1 MRAERRRELLVC
13 GGAAGLATG
22 GYALAAGLRGKWPA
36 GADAIAVPYHAHL
49 WDLLH
54 GQATGD
60 LLFNWNSGYGVPF
73 LADFFAYLM
82 NPFSWLTAFLPRDRG
97 ELAVL
102 LVTLATIG
110 LGTAAMA
117 RLLGRLH
124 PGPHRLRALAAVG
137 YGLCAWVLDV
147 GGAAPMWLWGLVS
160 LPLLGLAADWC
171 LHERRWVTGTL
182 CVALAWAGNL
192 YTAALATLAAG
203 LLFAV
208 RLFATSRPFRQG
220 VRATGRAVTMAAAG
234 VLLASPVLFVAVRA
248 ARQAQ
253 PESPVE
259 PLGPSGLGGHLAQ
272 LLPATHGGRGLPDV
286 AIGLLGLLLV
296 CGLPFNR
303 RVRPRVRAVW
313 CAALVVVG
321 LGFVWTPTVLVW
333 HGLAIPAGGPYRV
346 AFVLSGLLVLAGW
359 VSLAHRPDPPTLLGG
374 AAVVAVIAGLA
385 AGRHSVRPA
394 TWVLLTAGGAVLL
407 AALWV
412 LDRRHADRRANT
424 VATWVIG
431 GAVLGNAVW
440 SGYAALGAAPSGSV
454 PPAAVRAGHAA
465 VRAADDWPRGRSDP
479 GPHAFTPNDP
489 LLLGGQGG
497 GYFSSY
503 LPTAAALLMHD
514 LGAGWTA
521 GGRQTESVTD
531 PVGQALFAVRGHLD
545 DGPPPFGFTPVRA
558 AAPPPVTVMPPG
570 ARPETS
576 SVWSRQES
584 LLGSQVYDA
593 PLPVPDGG
601 PAPTLH
607 GTSGWSVP
615 SGGGGTVLAAACTPG
630 STAFFHGVWYR
641 GTVSGLGT
649 SYRSDGEQPTTAV
662 AIHRLGTVPADG
674 VVRVT
679 LRSDTVSQVPAR
691 PIGCLRT
698 GALDAAVARLTATGA
713 TRVEASGHTLAATLP
728 TGSTGIALLSVPATE
743 GWTCAV
749 DGGLPVVP
757 TPVLGMI
764 GVPLGPG
771 ASRIACSFRPPG
783 LTEGLIVSSAT
794 AGALG
799 LVAVF
804 SRLSR
809 RPTRTPRR
817 DRRTALAT
825 GDTDDTGDTGDTGDA
840 RDARDARDTG
850 DARDA

>member
-1 MRAERRRELLVC
+1 MRAEQRREVLVC
-13 GGAAGLATG
+13 GGAGGLAAG
-22 GYALAAGLRGKWPA
+22 GYALAAGLRGQWPA
-36 GADAIAVPYHAHL
+36 GADAVAVPFHAHL

-54 GQATGD
+54 GEASGD

-73 LADFFAYLM
+73 LPDFFAYLM
-82 NPFSWLTAFLPRDRG
+82 NPFSWFTAFLPRDRG

-110 LGTAAMA
+110 LGTALMA

-124 PGPHRLRALAAVG
+124 PGPHWLRALAAVG

-171 LHERRWVTGTL
+171 LRERHWVAGSL
-182 CVALAWAGNL
+182 CVAVAWAGNL
-192 YTAALATLAAG
+192 YTAALATLVAG

-208 RLFATSRPFRQG
+208 RLFATPRPFRHR
-220 VRATGRAVTMAAAG
+220 VRATGRAVTMATAG
-234 VLLASPVLFVAVRA
+234 VLLSSPVLFVAVRA
-248 ARQAQ
+248 ARGAQ

-272 LLPATHGGRGLPDV
+272 LLPATHSGRPLPDV
-286 AIGLLGLLLV
+286 AIGLFGLLLV

-303 RVRPRVRAVW
+303 RVRARERAVW
-313 CAALVVVG
+313 CAALVLVV
-321 LGFVWTPTVLVW
+321 LSFVWTPTVLVW

-359 VSLAHRPDPPTLLGG
+359 VSLAHRPDPLTLCGG
-374 AAVVAVIAGLA
+374 AAVVAVIAALA

-394 TWVLLTAGGAVLL
+394 TWVLLAVGGAVLL

-412 LDRRHADRRANT
+412 LDRRHTDRRANA

-431 GAVLGNAVW
+431 GAVVGNAVW
-440 SGYAALGAAPSGSV
+440 SGYAALGAADSVGV
-454 PPAAVRAGHAA
+454 PPAAARAAHAA

-479 GPHAFTPNDP
+479 GPHAFTANDP

-497 GYFSSY
+497 GYFSGY
-503 LPTAAALLMHD
+503 LPTVAALLLHD

-521 GGRQTESVTD
+521 GGRQTASVAD
-531 PVGQALFAVRGHLD
+531 PVGQALFGVRAHLD
-545 DGPPPFGFTPVRA
+545 DGPPPDGFAPVRA
-558 AAPPPVTVMPPG
+558 AAPPLVTLLAPQ

-593 PLPVPDGG
+593 PLPVPAGG

-615 SGGGGTVLAAACTPG
+615 PGDEGTVLTAVCTPG

-649 SYRSDGEQPTTAV
+649 TYRSDGEQPTTAV

-674 VVRVT
+674 TVRVT
-679 LRSDTVSQVPAR
+679 LRSETVSQVPAR
-691 PIGCLRT
+691 PVGCLRT
-698 GALDAAVARLTATGA
+698 GALEAAVARLTAGGA
-713 TRVEASGHTLAATLP
+713 TRVEAGGHTVTAALP
-728 TGSTGIALLSVPATE
+728 AGSVGTALLSVPATE
-743 GWTCAV
+743 GWSCAV
-749 DGGLPVVP
+749 DGGRYSAPV
-757 TPVLGMI
+757 PVLGMI
-764 GVPLGPG
+764 GVPLGAG
-771 ASRIACSFRPPG
+771 GSRIACSFRPPG
-783 LTEGLIVSSAT
+783 LSEGLIVTSAT
-794 AGALG
+794 AAVLALAAAFG
-799 LVAVF
+799 HLARRRPAHV
-804 SRLSR
+804 SR
-809 RPTRTPRR
+809 RERRRALSAPGARKAPDTP
-817 DRRTALAT
+817 
-825 GDTDDTGDTGDTGDA
+825 DA
-840 RDARDARDTG
+840 PQAPQAPDA
-850 DARDA
+850 

>member
-1 MRAERRRELLVC
+1 MQGERRREVLVS
-13 GGAAGLATG
+13 GGAAALAMG
-22 GYALAAGLRGKWPA
+22 GYALALGLRGRWPA
-36 GADAIAVPYHAHL
+36 GAEEVAVPYHAHL

-54 GQATGD
+54 GEATGD
-60 LLFNWNSGYGVPF
+60 VLFNWNSGYGVPF

-82 NPFSWLTAFLPRDRG
+82 NPFSWFTAFLPRDRG

-110 LGTAAMA
+110 LGTALMA

-124 PGPHRLRALAAVG
+124 PGPHWLRAFAAVG

-171 LHERRWVTGTL
+171 LRERRWVAGTL

-208 RLFATSRPFRQG
+208 RLFATSRPLRQR
-220 VRATGRAVTMAAAG
+220 VRATGRAVTMATTG
-234 VLLASPVLFVAVRA
+234 VLLASPVLFVAVQA
-248 ARQAQ
+248 AQRAQ

-286 AIGLLGLLLV
+286 AIGLFGLLLV

-303 RVRPRVRAVW
+303 RVRPRERAAW
-313 CAALVVVG
+313 CAALVLVV

-359 VSLAHRPDPPTLLGG
+359 VSLAHRPDRLTLLGG
-374 AAVVAVIAGLA
+374 AAVVAVIASVA
-385 AGRHSVRPA
+385 AGLHSVRTA
-394 TWVLLTAGGAVLL
+394 TWVLLAVGGTVLL

-412 LDRRHADRRANT
+412 LDRRHPDRRANT

-431 GAVLGNAVW
+431 GAVFGNAVW

-454 PPAAVRAGHAA
+454 RPAAVRAGHAA
-465 VRAADDWPRGRSDP
+465 VRAAEDWPRGRSDP
-479 GPHAFTPNDP
+479 GPHAFTTNDP

-497 GYFSSY
+497 GYFSGY
-503 LPTAAALLMHD
+503 LPTVAALLLHD

-531 PVGQALFAVRGHLD
+531 PVGQALFAVRAHLD
-545 DGPPPFGFTPVRA
+545 DGPPPYGFTPVRA
-558 AAPPPVTVMPPG
+558 AAPPLVTVLPPG
-570 ARPETS
+570 ARPDTS

-593 PLPVPDGG
+593 PLPVPAGG

-615 SGGGGTVLAAACTPG
+615 PGEEGTVLTAACTPG

-641 GTVSGLGT
+641 GTVSALGAA
-649 SYRSDGEQPTTAV
+649 YRSDGEQPTTAV
-662 AIHRLGTVPADG
+662 PIHRLGTVPADG

-698 GALDAAVARLTATGA
+698 GALEAAVARLTAGGA
-713 TRVEASGHTLAATLP
+713 TRVDAGGHTLAATLP
-728 TGSTGIALLSVPATE
+728 AGSTGTALLAVPATE

-749 DGGLPVVP
+749 DGGRASAP

-771 ASRIACSFRPPG
+771 ASRVACSFRPPG
-783 LTEGLIVSSAT
+783 LTEGLTVGSAT
-794 AGALG
+794 VAALG

-804 SRLSR
+804 ARLSR

-817 DRRTALAT
+817 ERRA
-825 GDTDDTGDTGDTGDA
+825 A
-840 RDARDARDTG
+840 RDAKDATDTT
-850 DARDA
+850 DAGNA

>member
-1 MRAERRRELLVC
+1 MGERRREALVC
-13 GGAAGLATG
+13 GGAAGLAMG
-22 GYALAAGLRGKWPA
+22 GYALAAGLRGRWPS
-36 GADAIAVPYHAHL
+36 GARAVAVPYHAHL

-54 GQATGD
+54 GQASGD
-60 LLFNWNSGYGVPF
+60 LLVNWNSGYGVPF

-82 NPFSWLTAFLPRDRG
+82 NPFSWPTALLPRDRG
-97 ELAVL
+97 PLAVF

-110 LGTAAMA
+110 LGTALMA

-124 PGPHRLRALAAVG
+124 PGPRRLRALAAVG

-171 LHERRWVTGTL
+171 LRERHWVAGAL

-203 LLFAV
+203 LLLAV
-208 RLFATSRPFRQG
+208 RLFAAPRPLRLR
-220 VRATGRAVTMAAAG
+220 VRATGRAVTMAVTG

-248 ARQAQ
+248 ARRAQ

-259 PLGPSGLGGHLAQ
+259 PLGPSGLGGHLAR
-272 LLPATHGGRGLPDV
+272 LLPTAHGGQQLPDA
-286 AIGLLGLLLV
+286 AIGVLGLLVV

-303 RVRPRVRAVW
+303 RVRPRERALW
-313 CAALVVVG
+313 CAALALVAVG
-321 LGFVWTPTVLVW
+321 FLWTPTVLVW

-359 VSLAHRPDPPTLLGG
+359 VSLAHRPDLLTLLGG
-374 AAVVAVIAGLA
+374 AAMVAVIAALA
-385 AGRHSVRPA
+385 ASRHAVRPA
-394 TWVLLTAGGAVLL
+394 TWVLLAVGGAVLS

-412 LDRRHADRRANT
+412 LDDRHPDRRANAL
-424 VATWVIG
+424 ATWVIG

-440 SGYAALGAAPSGSV
+440 SGYAALGAAPADGVS
-454 PPAAVRAGHAA
+454 PAAVRAGHAA
-465 VRAADDWPRGRSDP
+465 LRAAADWPRGRSDP

-489 LLLGGQGG
+489 LLLNGQGG

-503 LPTAAALLMHD
+503 LPTAAALLLHD

-521 GGRQTESVTD
+521 GGRQTASVTD
-531 PVGQALFAVRGHLD
+531 PVGQALFGVRTHLD
-545 DGPPPFGFTPVRA
+545 GGPPPLGLTPVRS
-558 AAPPPVTVMPPG
+558 AAPPLVTVLPPG
-570 ARPETS
+570 ARPDTS

-593 PLPVPDGG
+593 PLPVPAGG

-607 GTSGWSVP
+607 GTSGWSLP
-615 SGGGGTVLAAACTPG
+615 GGPEGTVFTAACTPG
-630 STAFFHGVWYR
+630 GTAYFHGLWYR

-649 SYRSDGEQPTTAV
+649 GFRSDGDQPTTAV
-662 AIHRLGTVPADG
+662 PIHRLGTVPADG

-679 LRSDTVSQVPAR
+679 LRSDVVSQVPAR
-691 PIGCLRT
+691 PVGCLRA
-698 GALDAAVARLTATGA
+698 GALEAAVARLTATGA
-713 TRVEASGHTLAATLP
+713 TRVEAGGHTLTATLP
-728 TGSTGIALLSVPATE
+728 AGSTGTALLSVPATE

-749 DGGLPVVP
+749 DGGRRAAP

-764 GVPLGPG
+764 GVPLGGG
-771 ASRIACSFRPPG
+771 ASRVACAFRPPG
-783 LTEGLIVSSAT
+783 LTEGLTVTSAT
-794 AGALG
+794 AAVLV

-804 SRLSR
+804 TRLSR
-809 RPTRTPRR
+809 RPTGAPRR
-817 DRRTALAT
+817 ERRRA
-825 GDTDDTGDTGDTGDA
+825 A
-840 RDARDARDTG
+840 RSSG
-850 DARDA
+850 P

>member
-1 MRAERRRELLVC
+1 MSVRSERRREGLVC
-13 GGAAGLATG
+13 GGAAALATG
-22 GYALAAGLRGKWPA
+22 GYALAAGLRGRWPA
-36 GADAIAVPYHAHL
+36 GADAVAVPYHAHL

-54 GQATGD
+54 GDTAGD

-82 NPFSWLTAFLPRDRG
+82 NPFSWFAALLPRDRG

-110 LGTAAMA
+110 LGTALMA

-124 PGPHRLRALAAVG
+124 AGPGPLRALAAVG

-160 LPLLGLAADWC
+160 LPLLGLATDWC
-171 LHERRWVTGTL
+171 LHERRWVAGTL
-182 CVALAWAGNL
+182 CVTLAWAGNL
-192 YTAALATLAAG
+192 YTAALATLAAA

-208 RLFATSRPFRQG
+208 RLLASPMPQRRR
-220 VRATGRAVTMAAAG
+220 VRATGRAVTMVTAG
-234 VLLASPVLFVAVRA
+234 VLLAAPVLFVAVRA
-248 ARQAQ
+248 ARGAQ
-253 PESPVE
+253 PESPVQ

-272 LLPATHGGRGLPDV
+272 LLPAAHGGRALPDV
-286 AIGLLGLLLV
+286 AIGVLGLLLV

-303 RVRPRVRAVW
+303 RVRPRERAAW
-313 CAALVVVG
+313 CAALVLVV
-321 LGFVWTPTVLVW
+321 LGFLWTPTVLVW

-359 VSLAHRPDPPTLLGG
+359 VSLSHRPDPLTLLGG
-374 AAVVAVIAGLA
+374 AGAVAVIAGLA

-394 TWVLLTAGGAVLL
+394 TWVLLGAGGAVLL
-407 AALWV
+407 TALWV
-412 LDRRHADRRANT
+412 LDRRHPDRRANA

-431 GAVLGNAVW
+431 GTVLGNAVW
-440 SGYAALGAAPSGSV
+440 SGYAALGATPPDGLS
-454 PPAAVRAGHAA
+454 PAAVRAGHTA
-465 VRAADDWPRGRSDP
+465 VRTADDWPRGRSDP
-479 GPHAFTPNDP
+479 GPHAFTTNDP

-497 GYFSSY
+497 GYFSGY
-503 LPTAAALLMHD
+503 LPTVAALLLHD

-521 GGRQTESVTD
+521 GGRQTASVTD
-531 PVGQALFAVRGHLD
+531 PVGQALFAVRAHLD
-545 DGPPPFGFTPVRA
+545 DGPPPYGLAQGRA
-558 AAPPPVTVMPPG
+558 AAPPLVTVLPPG
-570 ARPETS
+570 ARTETS

-593 PLPVPDGG
+593 PLPVPAGG
-601 PAPTLH
+601 PAPILH

-615 SGGGGTVLAAACTPG
+615 PGDEGTVFTAACTPG
-630 STAFFHGVWYR
+630 STAYFHGVWYR

-649 SYRSDGEQPTTAV
+649 GYRSDGEQPTTAV

-698 GALDAAVARLTATGA
+698 DALDAAVARLTATGA
-713 TRVEASGHTLAATLP
+713 TRVEAGGHTVAATLP
-728 TGSTGIALLSVPATE
+728 AGSTGTALLSVPAAE

-749 DGGLPVVP
+749 DGGRSAAP

-771 ASRIACSFRPPG
+771 ASRISCSFRPPG
-783 LTEGLIVSSAT
+783 LTEGLTVTAAT
-794 AGALG
+794 AAVLALVTAAG
-799 LVAVF
+799 HLT
-804 SRLSR
+804 R
-809 RPTRTPRR
+809 RRARQ
-817 DRRTALAT
+817 RTA
-825 GDTDDTGDTGDTGDA
+825 
-840 RDARDARDTG
+840 
-850 DARDA
+850 